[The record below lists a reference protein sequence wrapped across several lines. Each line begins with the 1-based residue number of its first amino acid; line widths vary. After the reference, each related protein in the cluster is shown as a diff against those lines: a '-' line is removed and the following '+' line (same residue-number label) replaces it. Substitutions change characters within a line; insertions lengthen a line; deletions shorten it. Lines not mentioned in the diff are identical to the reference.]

1 MNIIYASLKDIVET
15 SSGIGNV
22 FFSTWY
28 FIMPPI
34 FYWAFRLMWMSHVFN
49 DKFLP
54 SIQWVL
60 LEIIPP
66 QNIEKSPKL
75 MESFFAGIHGVDTTI
90 PNNEKYILGRAI
102 EFFSLELVGDSG
114 DIHFYIRAPKW
125 DQGIIESNIYAQYP
139 DAQIVE
145 VDDYIT
151 TVPKIIPNKNWEVW
165 GADAKLA
172 GPDPMPIKTYNK
184 FQEDITGKMIDPLS
198 SVLEIMGRLGPN
210 QKIWFQILINPA
222 KEGKEWPEYKK
233 GQAMIDELA
242 GKKSDKRGLLENLKT
257 DVFDVFGNL
266 FKALHSEVEFPSKE
280 EKKDEAP
287 LEFRLTPGEK
297 ERLKALEEN
306 MTKNQFRCQIRFV
319 YLGRRENFDKPGVVG
334 GFWGA
339 MKQFSDMYSNGI
351 TIQDHTKTYA
361 WYFMVKSRLRWRQRR
376 LVQRYIDREPEGT
389 LFTLSTTEL
398 ATIFHLPDMSAMAP
412 SIPRVAS
419 KLGGAPAN
427 LPFK

>member
-1 MNIIYASLKDIVET
+1 MDLIASSLKDIVET
-15 SSGIGNV
+15 SSSIGRV
-22 FFSTWY
+22 FSSTWY
-28 FIMPPI
+28 FIMPPF
-34 FYWAFRLMWMSHVFN
+34 FYWAFKLMWMSHTFN
-49 DKFLP
+49 TKFLP
-54 SIQWVL
+54 SIPFMI

-75 MESFFAGIHGVDTTI
+75 MESFFAGLHGVDTTI
-90 PNNEKYILGRAI
+90 PNSEKYILGRAI

-114 DIHFYIRAPKW
+114 NIHFYIRAPRW
-125 DQGIIESNIYAQYP
+125 DRGIIESNIYAQYP

-145 VDDYIT
+145 ADDYT
-151 TVPKIIPNKNWEVW
+151 NTVPKILPNKQWEVW
-165 GADAKLA
+165 GADAKLN

-198 SVLEIMGRLGPN
+198 SILEILGRLGPN
-210 QKIWFQILINPA
+210 QKIWFQILINPI
-222 KEGKEWPEYKK
+222 KEGWEHEEGKK
-233 GQAMIDELA
+233 MIDELA
-242 GKKSDKRGLLENLKT
+242 GKKSEKKGLLENLMN
-257 DVFDVFGNL
+257 DVVDVFGNL
-266 FKALHSEVEFPSKE
+266 FKATYSEIEFPSRE
-280 EKKDEAP
+280 EKKEEAP

-351 TIQDHTKTYA
+351 SIDDRTKTYA

-376 LVQRYIDREPEGT
+376 LIQRYVDREPEGKI
-389 LFTLSTTEL
+389 FALSTTEL

-412 SIPRVAS
+412 SIPRVES
-419 KLGGAPAN
+419 KLSGAPSN
-427 LPFK
+427 LPIK